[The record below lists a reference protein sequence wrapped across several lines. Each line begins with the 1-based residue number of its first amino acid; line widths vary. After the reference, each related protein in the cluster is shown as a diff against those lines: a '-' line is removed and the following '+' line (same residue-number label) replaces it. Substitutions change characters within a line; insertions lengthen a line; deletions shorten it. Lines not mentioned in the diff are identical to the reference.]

1 MINNDDP
8 RLTSFVLGEL
18 DPAEHELIEQAVL
31 ASPELAQ
38 AVEGIRQLTEMLD
51 VAYELE
57 EPLHLT
63 EGQRAEL
70 DEMQKTDHRLVEQA
84 SFSGRSWS
92 PLALAATLL
101 GLLVAGAFL
110 FSDPQENRVASRPAK
125 STGPAM
131 ELSKMQENADSKL
144 WYDSSPESDQMLAE
158 TINEA
163 QAAELLTSP
172 SSKRQGVLS
181 LDADATAIKSM
192 EKETGEGFGRR
203 SSRGGGFGEAEGF
216 RIQSGENRSATRPET
231 PAVQNWSK
239 NAIAADDANLADSS
253 FDSST
258 ADRQEYSLKEGRE
271 LEEQL
276 NNSPYGTAPA
286 MIGNSLDLGVQEE
299 KAMEKGLMNRSL
311 NATAKPGASVPLADD
326 LAGDKKSQGQS
337 KPKQRTWKRVA
348 ASPNTSRLMV
358 GDKTEL
364 DLSGMQVKVQVDG
377 FRARVLLDY
386 LYYNNQNQQLEGDF
400 KLRLPDDASLYYF
413 AFGESVYGLNSKG
426 TPLAD
431 EFLESDDHWV
441 SLKADDIRQTR
452 KQHWIRVKESRMV
465 PKEKAAHAFRETVR
479 RKVDPALVEWA
490 GAGVF
495 NARVFPLA
503 PKKLHRIVI
512 GYDVNLKQVGDE
524 WIYDLEL
531 PEQTGKIRVDLN
543 VQATPGAKYKIEPS
557 AESEKIKNKD
567 DQQLHFRFDEKPGKP
582 IRLLIKK
589 SKETLL
595 SHQGEFWGCQFTP
608 KLPVTA
614 KVVNSRGIF
623 LLDTSLSSNPDK
635 FNVWLKLL
643 KATLE
648 NNRDSLKQFNVLMF
662 DVDGHFFREA
672 WVDNSPANVRQLM
685 ERCGEITL
693 EGATDIYGA
702 IEQIKKAPWLAQGAD
717 PGGIA
722 PDLFLLSDGA
732 ATWGETNLQL
742 IGSALAS
749 KSLGSLFAYQTGL
762 TGTAIANLR
771 FLTDQTGGAVF
782 SVVNESEI
790 AKASRGHRNRPWKL
804 SGFVVDGATDILT
817 AGRVQWVYPGQSILM
832 VGRGS
837 VRETLSCEF
846 EQAGQT
852 HSVSLKPTQIES
864 ELASR
869 LYGQV
874 AVGQLESLGD
884 GVFDVSSAYARHFRI
899 TGKTCSL
906 LMLETEADYEAFNIK
921 PQEDLFVINT
931 KSANEIVEDAMQQF
945 DSDLSEPKAQL
956 EAWLNRL
963 ESMPGMSFKMP
974 TALKLALEDIDVAAI
989 SEPLETT
996 LETRSGLPKAY
1007 LTGLNQSKLNYDLIE
1022 AEAERRAVVSIDDA
1036 VKVYSSLVESSP
1048 GDLVVARDVGYTA
1061 LQLGRPAQAYHLLRR
1076 VALARPFEGSIYL
1089 SIGHCLAELGKPD
1102 LAIVYYE
1109 IALNGEFQRT
1119 GSDFKQIVSA
1129 EYLHLLRQIEKKKL
1143 NSSLQRFAAARVKT
1157 LKDILKFDESDL
1169 LITIRWNTDMTD
1181 IDLHVQEPSG
1191 EQCNYQNKRTRSNGQ
1206 ISSDITTGFG
1216 PEMYFNVKAPQGKYD
1231 VKVNYFAQDSNR
1243 IEFRSKVYVTV
1254 YRNFGRPNELVTRE
1268 TVNLKDVGG
1277 KETVSTIGIS
1287 DK

>member
-18 DPAEHELIEQAVL
+18 DSAEHELIEQAVL

-51 VAYELE
+51 VAYQLE
-57 EPLHLT
+57 EPLRLT

-70 DEMQKTDHRLVEQA
+70 DEMQKSEHRLMEQPV
-84 SFSGRSWS
+84 FSERSWL

-101 GLLVAGAFL
+101 GLLVAGSFL
-110 FSDPQENRVASRPAK
+110 FSDPQEKRVVSLPAISKGQEITEYELESSDAALWFDSNTK
-125 STGPAM
+125 SDEMLGSESKPISAFERE
-131 ELSKMQENADSKL
+131 EL
-144 WYDSSPESDQMLAE
+144 P
-158 TINEA
+158 
-163 QAAELLTSP
+163 
-172 SSKRQGVLS
+172 G
-181 LDADATAIKSM
+181 LDDKAGRGI
-192 EKETGEGFGRR
+192 EIGTGEGFGSR
-203 SSRGGGFGEAEGF
+203 SSGGGGLGGGGRFFKQNDNRGSAPPPESMALGLSKSLAEAAGEDVEILDSADFVPRE
-216 RIQSGENRSATRPET
+216 QQTRSA
-231 PAVQNWSK
+231 QQL
-239 NAIAADDANLADSS
+239 DD
-253 FDSST
+253 
-258 ADRQEYSLKEGRE
+258 RVEGATWDGE
-271 LEEQL
+271 SL
-276 NNSPYGTAPA
+276 NNSQLEQKGLNADLGSEPSEAVKPRGLA
-286 MIGNSLDLGVQEE
+286 NSLDNQANDKTNLG
-299 KAMEKGLMNRSL
+299 K
-311 NATAKPGASVPLADD
+311 T
-326 LAGDKKSQGQS
+326 
-337 KPKQRTWKRVA
+337 KPKRRTWKRVS

-364 DLSGMQVKVQVDG
+364 DLSGMQVNVQVDG

-386 LYYNNQNQQLEGDF
+386 FYYNDKNQQLEGDF

-413 AFGESVYGLNSKG
+413 AFGESVYGLNSNG
-426 TPLAD
+426 VPLAD
-431 EFLESDDHWV
+431 EFFESDKNWA

-479 RKVDPALVEWA
+479 RKIDPALVEWA

-512 GYDVNLKQVGDE
+512 GYDVNLKQVGDD

-531 PEQTGKIRVDLN
+531 PEQTGKIQVDLN
-543 VQATPGAKYKIEPS
+543 VHANSEAKYEIEPS
-557 AESEKIKNKD
+557 VESETNENKD
-567 DQQLHFRFDEKPGKP
+567 GQQLHFRFDEKPGKP
-582 IRLLIKK
+582 IRLLIKQP
-589 SKETLL
+589 KETLL
-595 SHQGEFWGCQFTP
+595 SHQGDFWGCQFTP
-608 KLPVTA
+608 KLPATS

-623 LLDTSLSSNPDK
+623 MLDTSLSSNPDK

-648 NNRDSLKQFNVLMF
+648 NNRDSLKHFNVLLF
-662 DVDGHFFREA
+662 SVDGHFFKQA
-672 WVDNSPANVRQLM
+672 WVENNSENVRQLM
-685 ERCGEITL
+685 ERCGEVTL

-702 IEQIKKAPWLAQGAD
+702 IEKIKNAKWLNDGEETNS
-717 PGGIA
+717 IA

-732 ATWGETNLQL
+732 ATWGETNLRL
-742 IGSALAS
+742 IGSSLTT

-762 TGTAIANLR
+762 TGTAIASLR

-790 AKASRGHRNRPWKL
+790 AMASRGHRNRPWKL
-804 SGFVVDGATDILT
+804 SGFVADGATDILT
-817 AGRVQWVYPGQSILM
+817 AGRIQWVYPGQSILM

-837 VRETLSCEF
+837 VGETLHCEF
-846 EQAGQT
+846 EQGGET
-852 HSVSLKPTQIES
+852 HSFTLKPTQVES

-884 GVFDVSSAYARHFRI
+884 GVFDVSAAYARHFRI
-899 TGKTCSL
+899 TGNTCSL
-906 LMLETEADYEAFNIK
+906 LMLESEADYEAFNIK

-931 KSANEIVEDAMQQF
+931 KSANEVVENAMQQF
-945 DSDLSEPKAQL
+945 DVELSEPKAQL
-956 EAWLNRL
+956 EAWLTRL

-974 TALKLALEDIDVAAI
+974 TALKLALEDIEVTAI

-996 LETRSGLPKAY
+996 LEIRADLPEAY
-1007 LTGLNQSKLNYDLIE
+1007 LKGLNQSKLNYDLIE
-1022 AEAERRAVVSIDDA
+1022 KEAERRAVVSIDDA

-1048 GDLVVARDVGYTA
+1048 GDLVIARDVGYTA
-1061 LQLGRPAQAYHLLRR
+1061 LQLGRPAQAYHLLRK

-1089 SIGHCLAELGKPD
+1089 GLGHCLAELGKPD
-1102 LAIVYYE
+1102 MAVVYYE

-1119 GSDFKQIVSA
+1119 GSNFKQIVSA

-1143 NSSLQRFAAARVKT
+1143 NSSLQRFAAARTKT
-1157 LKDILKFDESDL
+1157 LQDILKFDESDL
-1169 LITIRWNTDMTD
+1169 LITLRWNTDMTD
-1181 IDLHVQEPSG
+1181 VDLHVHEPSG
-1191 EQCNYQNKRTRSNGQ
+1191 EECSYQNTRTRSNGQ

-1268 TVNLKDVGG
+1268 TVSLKNVGG
-1277 KETVSTIGIS
+1277 KETVSTIGVS
-1287 DK
+1287 GK

>member
-8 RLTSFVLGEL
+8 RLTSYVLGEL
-18 DPAEHELIEQAVL
+18 DSAEHELIEQAVL
-31 ASPELAQ
+31 ASPELAE
-38 AVEGIRQLTEMLD
+38 AVEGIRQLTKVLD
-51 VAYELE
+51 AAYQLE

-70 DEMQKTDHRLVEQA
+70 DEMQKREHHAGEQQA
-84 SFSGRSWS
+84 FSGRSWG
-92 PLALAATLL
+92 PLALAASLL
-101 GLLVAGAFL
+101 GLLVAGAFF
-110 FSDPQENRVASRPAK
+110 FSDPQENRVASLPAK
-125 STGPAM
+125 STGPEMRAF
-131 ELSKMQENADSKL
+131 ESERLENPGADL
-144 WYDSSPESDQMLAE
+144 WFDSSEKSDQMAV
-158 TINEA
+158 EA
-163 QAAELLTSP
+163 PAAELSQSLTLG
-172 SSKRQGVLS
+172 KE
-181 LDADATAIKSM
+181 
-192 EKETGEGFGRR
+192 EKEGLDDAAELEMGIGMG
-203 SSRGGGFGEAEGF
+203 SVSGGSRGGGF
-216 RIQSGENRSATRPET
+216 SGRNRSGAGDATSPRIVAAKRPET
-231 PAVQNWSK
+231 ALREFSK
-239 NAIAADDANLADSS
+239 
-253 FDSST
+253 
-258 ADRQEYSLKEGRE
+258 
-271 LEEQL
+271 
-276 NNSPYGTAPA
+276 
-286 MIGNSLDLGVQEE
+286 SLDTFAGENGLAEE
-299 KAMEKGLMNRSL
+299 ASAQNATEDMAIEQQPGDGRVEVETMMDRVEVERMMEAIDSLSAKKIEL
-311 NATAKPGASVPLADD
+311 NATAKPEAAANSLNSLTKDKTNLA
-326 LAGDKKSQGQS
+326 KS

-364 DLSGMQVKVQVDG
+364 DLSGMQVNVQVDG

-386 LYYNNQNQQLEGDF
+386 FYYNDKDRQLEGDF

-426 TPLAD
+426 APLAD
-431 EFLESDDHWV
+431 EFFESDKDWV

-512 GYDVNLKQVGDE
+512 GYDVNLKQVGDD
-524 WIYDLEL
+524 WIYDLDL
-531 PEQTGKIRVDLN
+531 PEQTGKIQVDLN
-543 VQATPGAKYKIEPS
+543 VQANPEAKYEIEPS
-557 AESEKIKNKD
+557 VESERNEDKGG
-567 DQQLHFRFDEKPGKP
+567 QQLHFRFDEKPGKP
-582 IRLLIKK
+582 IRLLIKQ

-595 SHQGEFWGCQFTP
+595 SHRGEFWGCQFTP
-608 KLPVTA
+608 KLPATS

-623 LLDTSLSSNPDK
+623 MLDTSLSSNPDK

-643 KATLE
+643 QATLE
-648 NNRDSLKQFNVLMF
+648 NNRDSLKQFNVLWF
-662 DVDGHFFREA
+662 GVDGHFFKEA
-672 WVDNSPANVRQLM
+672 WVENNSENVRQLM
-685 ERCGEITL
+685 ERCGEVTL

-702 IEQIKKAPWLAQGAD
+702 IEKIKNAPWLND
-717 PGGIA
+717 GGESNSIA

-732 ATWGETNLQL
+732 ATWGETNLRL
-742 IGSALAS
+742 IGSSLAA

-762 TGTAIANLR
+762 TGTAIASLR

-790 AKASRGHRNRPWKL
+790 AMASRGHRNRPWKL
-804 SGFVVDGATDILT
+804 SGFVADGATDILT
-817 AGRVQWVYPGQSILM
+817 AGRIQWVYPGQSILL

-837 VRETLSCEF
+837 VGETLHCEF
-846 EQAGQT
+846 EQGGET
-852 HSVSLKPTQIES
+852 HSFTLKPAQVES

-874 AVGQLESLGD
+874 AVGQLEGLGD
-884 GVFDVSSAYARHFRI
+884 GVFDVSAAYARHFRI
-899 TGKTCSL
+899 TGNTCSL

-931 KSANEIVEDAMQQF
+931 KSANEVVEDAMQQF
-945 DSDLSEPKAQL
+945 DSELSEPKAQL
-956 EAWLNRL
+956 EAWLTRL

-974 TALKLALEDIDVAAI
+974 TALKLALEDIEVTAI

-996 LETRSGLPKAY
+996 LEIRADLPKAY
-1007 LTGLNQSKLNYDLIE
+1007 LKGLNQSKLNYDLIE
-1022 AEAERRAVVSIDDA
+1022 KEAERRAVVSIDDA

-1048 GDLVVARDVGYTA
+1048 GDLVIARDVGYTA
-1061 LQLGRPAQAYHLLRR
+1061 LQLGRPAQAYHLLRK

-1089 SIGHCLAELGKPD
+1089 GLGHCLAELGKPD
-1102 LAIVYYE
+1102 MAIVYYE

-1119 GSDFKQIVSA
+1119 GSNFKQIVSA

-1143 NSSLQRFAAARVKT
+1143 NSSLQRFAAARSKT
-1157 LKDILKFDESDL
+1157 LRDILKFDESDL
-1169 LITIRWNTDMTD
+1169 LITLRWNTDMTD
-1181 IDLHVQEPSG
+1181 VDLHVHEPSG
-1191 EQCNYQNKRTRSNGQ
+1191 EECSYQNTRTRSNGQ

-1231 VKVNYFAQDSNR
+1231 VKVNYFAQDNNR

-1268 TVNLKDVGG
+1268 TVSLKNVGG
-1277 KETVSTIGIS
+1277 KETVSTIGVS
-1287 DK
+1287 GK

>member
-63 EGQRAEL
+63 DGQRAEL

-110 FSDPQENRVASRPAK
+110 FSDPQESRVASRPAK
-125 STGPAM
+125 STGQDI
-131 ELSKMQENADSKL
+131 ELALEKQENADSKL
-144 WYDSSPESDQMLAE
+144 WYDSNPESGVMLAE
-158 TINEA
+158 TPD
-163 QAAELLTSP
+163 AEITTSP
-172 SSKRQGVLS
+172 ALKRQEFPGFHNS
-181 LDADATAIKSM
+181 TERGM
-192 EKETGEGFGRR
+192 EIEAGKGFG
-203 SSRGGGFGEAEGF
+203 SRISGGGGFGEG
-216 RIQSGENRSATRPET
+216 QSGEDGRSLSEGNDRRSAPRPQMRLHSLEK
-231 PAVQNWSK
+231 S
-239 NAIAADDANLADSS
+239 AASASEDVLADSS
-253 FDSST
+253 T
-258 ADRQEYSLKEGRE
+258 YSGGEGKEG
-271 LEEQL
+271 EQPL
-276 NNSPYGTAPA
+276 AVAPA
-286 MIGNSLDLGVQEE
+286 MTEQSLNLYSLAEKQAGSRSLDSTDSE
-299 KAMEKGLMNRSL
+299 S
-311 NATAKPGASVPLADD
+311 AKPAKPTPIAKNLAR
-326 LAGDKKSQGQS
+326 DKKNQGEL

-386 LYYNNQNQQLEGDF
+386 LYYNDQNQQLEGNF

-426 TPLAD
+426 APLAD

-512 GYDVNLKQVGDE
+512 GYDVNLKRAGDE

-543 VQATPGAKYKIEPS
+543 VQATLGAKYKIEPS
-557 AESEKIKNKD
+557 AASEKIKNED

-608 KLPVTA
+608 ELPVTA

-662 DVDGHFFREA
+662 DVDGHFFKEE
-672 WVDNSPANVRQLM
+672 WVDNSPENVRQLM

-702 IEQIKKAPWLAQGAD
+702 IEQIKKAPWLANGAD
-717 PGGIA
+717 QDGIA

-762 TGTAIANLR
+762 TGTAIASLR

-790 AKASRGHRNRPWKL
+790 ANASRGHRNRPWKTVWL
-804 SGFVVDGATDILT
+804 C
-817 AGRVQWVYPGQSILM
+817 RRW
-832 VGRGS
+832 
-837 VRETLSCEF
+837 
-846 EQAGQT
+846 
-852 HSVSLKPTQIES
+852 
-864 ELASR
+864 
-869 LYGQV
+869 
-874 AVGQLESLGD
+874 GD
-884 GVFDVSSAYARHFRI
+884 
-899 TGKTCSL
+899 
-906 LMLETEADYEAFNIK
+906 
-921 PQEDLFVINT
+921 
-931 KSANEIVEDAMQQF
+931 
-945 DSDLSEPKAQL
+945 
-956 EAWLNRL
+956 
-963 ESMPGMSFKMP
+963 
-974 TALKLALEDIDVAAI
+974 
-989 SEPLETT
+989 
-996 LETRSGLPKAY
+996 
-1007 LTGLNQSKLNYDLIE
+1007 
-1022 AEAERRAVVSIDDA
+1022 
-1036 VKVYSSLVESSP
+1036 
-1048 GDLVVARDVGYTA
+1048 
-1061 LQLGRPAQAYHLLRR
+1061 
-1076 VALARPFEGSIYL
+1076 
-1089 SIGHCLAELGKPD
+1089 
-1102 LAIVYYE
+1102 
-1109 IALNGEFQRT
+1109 
-1119 GSDFKQIVSA
+1119 
-1129 EYLHLLRQIEKKKL
+1129 
-1143 NSSLQRFAAARVKT
+1143 
-1157 LKDILKFDESDL
+1157 
-1169 LITIRWNTDMTD
+1169 
-1181 IDLHVQEPSG
+1181 
-1191 EQCNYQNKRTRSNGQ
+1191 
-1206 ISSDITTGFG
+1206 
-1216 PEMYFNVKAPQGKYD
+1216 
-1231 VKVNYFAQDSNR
+1231 
-1243 IEFRSKVYVTV
+1243 
-1254 YRNFGRPNELVTRE
+1254 
-1268 TVNLKDVGG
+1268 
-1277 KETVSTIGIS
+1277 
-1287 DK
+1287 

>member
-63 EGQRAEL
+63 DGQRAEL

-110 FSDPQENRVASRPAK
+110 FSDPQESRVASRPAK
-125 STGPAM
+125 STGQDI
-131 ELSKMQENADSKL
+131 ELALEKQENADSKL
-144 WYDSSPESDQMLAE
+144 WYDSNPESDVMLAE
-158 TINEA
+158 TPD
-163 QAAELLTSP
+163 AEITTSP
-172 SSKRQGVLS
+172 ALKRQEFPGFHNS
-181 LDADATAIKSM
+181 TERGM
-192 EKETGEGFGRR
+192 EIEAGKGFG
-203 SSRGGGFGEAEGF
+203 SRISGGGGFGEG
-216 RIQSGENRSATRPET
+216 QSGEDGRSLSEGNDRRSAPRPQIRLHSLEK
-231 PAVQNWSK
+231 S
-239 NAIAADDANLADSS
+239 AASASEDVLADSS
-253 FDSST
+253 T
-258 ADRQEYSLKEGRE
+258 YSGGEGKEG
-271 LEEQL
+271 EQPL
-276 NNSPYGTAPA
+276 AVAPA
-286 MIGNSLDLGVQEE
+286 MTEQSLNLYSLAEKQAGSRSLDSTDSE
-299 KAMEKGLMNRSL
+299 S
-311 NATAKPGASVPLADD
+311 AKPAKPTPIAKNLAR
-326 LAGDKKSQGQS
+326 DKKNQGEL

-386 LYYNNQNQQLEGDF
+386 LYYNDQNQQLEGDF

-426 TPLAD
+426 APLAD

-512 GYDVNLKQVGDE
+512 GYDVNLKRAGDE

-557 AESEKIKNKD
+557 AASEKIKNED

-608 KLPVTA
+608 ELPVTA

-662 DVDGHFFREA
+662 DVDGHFFKEE
-672 WVDNSPANVRQLM
+672 WVDNSPENVRQLM

-702 IEQIKKAPWLAQGAD
+702 IEQIKKAPWLANGAD
-717 PGGIA
+717 QDGIA

-762 TGTAIANLR
+762 TGTAIASLR

-790 AKASRGHRNRPWKL
+790 ANASRGHRNRPWKL

-832 VGRGS
+832 VGRGN
-837 VRETLSCEF
+837 VKETLYCEF

-945 DSDLSEPKAQL
+945 DSELSEPKAQL

-974 TALKLALEDIDVAAI
+974 TALKLALEDIDVTAI

-996 LETRSGLPKAY
+996 LETRAGLPKAY

-1022 AEAERRAVVSIDDA
+1022 AEAGRRAVVSIDDA

-1089 SIGHCLAELGKPD
+1089 GIGHCLAELGKPD

-1254 YRNFGRPNELVTRE
+1254 YRNFGRPDELVTRE
-1268 TVNLKDVGG
+1268 TVSLKNVGG

>member
-18 DPAEHELIEQAVL
+18 DPAEHKLIEQAVL
-31 ASPELAQ
+31 ASPELAE
-38 AVEGIRQLTEMLD
+38 AVEGIRQLTEVLD
-51 VAYELE
+51 AAYQSE
-57 EPLHLT
+57 EPLQLT
-63 EGQRAEL
+63 DSQRAEL
-70 DEMQKTDHRLVEQA
+70 IEMQKTENRLVEPPA
-84 SFSGRSWS
+84 FSGRSWT
-92 PLALAATLL
+92 PLALAASLL
-101 GLLVAGAFL
+101 GLLVAGAFF
-110 FSDPQENRVASRPAK
+110 FSDPQENRVASLPAK
-125 STGPAM
+125 STG
-131 ELSKMQENADSKL
+131 QEMRALEPERLENSGADL
-144 WYDSSPESDQMLAE
+144 WYDSSEESDQMAVEAPVAERSQSLALGKE
-158 TINEA
+158 EVEGLDDV
-163 QAAELLTSP
+163 AELE
-172 SSKRQGVLS
+172 
-181 LDADATAIKSM
+181 M
-192 EKETGEGFGRR
+192 GRGMG
-203 SSRGGGFGEAEGF
+203 SVSGGSRGGGFLGGARSGARSRALPPTAAAQRPDTALQEFSKSLDAF
-216 RIQSGENRSATRPET
+216 AGENGLAEEA
-231 PAVQNWSK
+231 PAPG
-239 NAIAADDANLADSS
+239 DASGDMAKEQQFGYRRVDGERMVEGDSS
-253 FDSST
+253 QSEKKMS
-258 ADRQEYSLKEGRE
+258 
-271 LEEQL
+271 
-276 NNSPYGTAPA
+276 
-286 MIGNSLDLGVQEE
+286 LGVEP
-299 KAMEKGLMNRSL
+299 SV
-311 NATAKPGASVPLADD
+311 TAKPDAAANSLNSRTKDKTNLA
-326 LAGDKKSQGQS
+326 KS
-337 KPKQRTWKRVA
+337 KPRQRTWKRVA

-386 LYYNNQNQQLEGDF
+386 FYYNDKDRQLEGDF

-426 TPLAD
+426 APLAD
-431 EFLESDDHWV
+431 EFLESDNDWV

-512 GYDVNLKQVGDE
+512 GYDVNLKQVGDD

-531 PEQTGKIRVDLN
+531 PEQTGKLRVDLN

-557 AESEKIKNKD
+557 VESEKIKNKD
-567 DQQLHFRFDEKPGKP
+567 SQQLHFRFDEKPGKP

-608 KLPVTA
+608 ELPVTA

-623 LLDTSLSSNPDK
+623 MLDTSLSSNPDK

-648 NNRDSLKQFNVLMF
+648 NNRDSLKQFNVLLF
-662 DVDGHFFREA
+662 DVDGHFFKEE
-672 WVDNSPANVRQLM
+672 WVNNNAENVRQLM
-685 ERCGEITL
+685 ERCGEVTL

-702 IEQIKKAPWLAQGAD
+702 IEQIKQAPWLAGGAD
-717 PGGIA
+717 SKMIA

-732 ATWGETNLQL
+732 ATWGETNLRL
-742 IGSALAS
+742 IGSALAT

-762 TGTAIANLR
+762 TGTAIASLR

-782 SVVNESEI
+782 SVVNENEI
-790 AKASRGHRNRPWKL
+790 TKASRGHRNRPWKL

-832 VGRGS
+832 VGRGN
-837 VRETLSCEF
+837 VGETLHCEF
-846 EQAGQT
+846 EQAGET
-852 HSVSLKPTQIES
+852 HSFSLKPTQVES

-884 GVFDVSSAYARHFRI
+884 GVFDVSAAYARHFRI
-899 TGKTCSL
+899 TGNTCSL

-931 KSANEIVEDAMQQF
+931 KSADEVVEDAMQQF
-945 DSDLSEPKAQL
+945 DSELSEPKAQL
-956 EAWLNRL
+956 EAWLVRL
-963 ESMPGMSFKMP
+963 ESMPGMNFKMP
-974 TALKLALEDIDVAAI
+974 TALKLALEDIEITAI

-996 LETRSGLPKAY
+996 LETRDSLPKAY
-1007 LTGLNQSKLNYDLIE
+1007 LAGLNQSKLNYDLIE
-1022 AEAERRAVVSIDDA
+1022 KEAERRAVVSIDDA
-1036 VKVYSSLVESSP
+1036 VKVYSSLVENSP
-1048 GDLVVARDVGYTA
+1048 GDLVVARDVAYTA
-1061 LQLGRPAQAYHLLRR
+1061 LQLGRPAQAYHLLRK

-1143 NSSLQRFAAARVKT
+1143 NSSLQRFAAARSKT

-1181 IDLHVQEPSG
+1181 VDLHVHEPSG
-1191 EQCNYQNKRTRSNGQ
+1191 EPCNYQNKRTRSNGQ

-1231 VKVNYFAQDSNR
+1231 VKVDYFAQDNNR

-1268 TVNLKDVGG
+1268 TVSLKNVGG
-1277 KETVSTIGIS
+1277 KETVGTIGIS
-1287 DK
+1287 SK

>member
-18 DPAEHELIEQAVL
+18 DPAEYELIEQAVL

-38 AVEGIRQLTEMLD
+38 AVEGIRQLTESLD
-51 VAYELE
+51 AAYQLE

-70 DEMQKTDHRLVEQA
+70 DEMQKMEQHLGEQPA
-84 SFSGRSWS
+84 FSGRSWS

-110 FSDPQENRVASRPAK
+110 FSDPLENRVALFPAK
-125 STGPAM
+125 SIGLEGTESESQDPGSSDG
-131 ELSKMQENADSKL
+131 EL
-144 WYDSSPESDQMLAE
+144 WYGASEESDQMLP
-158 TINEA
+158 EA
-163 QAAELLTSP
+163 SVVESPLPALYKMEELAGLDNVDG
-172 SSKRQGVLS
+172 RELGRGV
-181 LDADATAIKSM
+181 
-192 EKETGEGFGRR
+192 GFGSR
-203 SSRGGGFGEAEGF
+203 SSGGGGFGEGDIGRSQIRNRRSVPPPSSVPRPNTARQQFLKSLAPLAGEDDSAEGNLGMGLEQDSGG
-216 RIQSGENRSATRPET
+216 RRVADAGVDEALSDLSLQSEIREENKPLGIKLSET
-231 PAVQNWSK
+231 AEPG
-239 NAIAADDANLADSS
+239 I
-253 FDSST
+253 ST
-258 ADRQEYSLKEGRE
+258 Q
-271 LEEQL
+271 
-276 NNSPYGTAPA
+276 P
-286 MIGNSLDLGVQEE
+286 I
-299 KAMEKGLMNRSL
+299 
-311 NATAKPGASVPLADD
+311 DD
-326 LAGDKKSQGQS
+326 LAKDKQKSGELKRQR
-337 KPKQRTWKRVA
+337 RTWKRVA

-364 DLSGMQVKVQVDG
+364 DLSGMQVNVQVDG

-386 LYYNNQNQQLEGDF
+386 FYYNDKNQQLEGDF

-426 TPLAD
+426 APLAE
-431 EFLESDDHWV
+431 EFLESDNDWV
-441 SLKADDIRQTR
+441 SLKADDVRQTR
-452 KQHWIRVKESRMV
+452 KKHWIRVKESRMV

-524 WIYDLEL
+524 WIYDLDL
-531 PEQTGKIRVDLN
+531 PEQTGKIRLDLK
-543 VQATPGAKYKIEPS
+543 VQTTPKAKYKIEP
-557 AESEKIKNKD
+557 AMEPEKVENKGS
-567 DQQLHFRFDEKPGKP
+567 QQLHFRFDEKPGKP

-608 KLPVTA
+608 ELPATA
-614 KVVNSRGIF
+614 KVVSSRGIF
-623 LLDTSLSSNPDK
+623 MLDTSLSSNPDK

-648 NNRDSLKQFNVLMF
+648 NNRDSLKQFNVLFF
-662 DVDGHFFREA
+662 DVDGHFFKEE
-672 WVDNSPANVRQLM
+672 WVDNNSENVRQLM
-685 ERCGEITL
+685 ERCGEVAL

-702 IEQIKKAPWLAQGAD
+702 IEQVKKAPWLADGAD
-717 PGGIA
+717 SETIA

-732 ATWGETNLQL
+732 ATWGETNLRL
-742 IGSALAS
+742 IGSALAT

-762 TGTAIANLR
+762 TGTAIASLR

-804 SGFVVDGATDILT
+804 SGFVVEGATDILT

-837 VRETLSCEF
+837 VGETLHCEF
-846 EQAGQT
+846 EQAGET
-852 HSVSLKPTQIES
+852 HSFSLKPTQVES

-884 GVFDVSSAYARHFRI
+884 GVFDVSAAYARHFRI
-899 TGKTCSL
+899 TGNTCSL

-931 KSANEIVEDAMQQF
+931 KSADEVVEDAMQQF
-945 DSDLSEPKAQL
+945 DSELSEPKAQL
-956 EAWLNRL
+956 EAWLTRL

-974 TALKLALEDIDVAAI
+974 TALKLALEDIEVTAI

-996 LETRSGLPKAY
+996 LETRDSLPKAY
-1007 LTGLNQSKLNYDLIE
+1007 LAGLNQSKLNYDVIE
-1022 AEAERRAVVSIDDA
+1022 KEAERRAVVSIDDA

-1061 LQLGRPAQAYHLLRR
+1061 LQLGRPAQAYHLLRK

-1089 SIGHCLAELGKPD
+1089 GLGHCLAELGKPD

-1119 GSDFKQIVSA
+1119 GSNFKQIVSA
-1129 EYLHLLRQIEKKKL
+1129 EYLHLLRQIESKKL
-1143 NSSLQRFAAARVKT
+1143 NSSLQRFATARSKT
-1157 LKDILKFDESDL
+1157 LRDILKFDESDL

-1181 IDLHVQEPSG
+1181 VDLHVHEPSG
-1191 EQCNYQNKRTRSNGQ
+1191 EECSYQNRRTRSNGQ

-1216 PEMYFNVKAPQGKYD
+1216 PEMYFNVKAPKGKYD
-1231 VKVNYFAQDSNR
+1231 VKVNYFAQDANR

-1254 YRNFGRPNELVTRE
+1254 YRNFGRPDELVTRE
-1268 TVNLKDVGG
+1268 TISLKNVGG

-1287 DK
+1287 GK